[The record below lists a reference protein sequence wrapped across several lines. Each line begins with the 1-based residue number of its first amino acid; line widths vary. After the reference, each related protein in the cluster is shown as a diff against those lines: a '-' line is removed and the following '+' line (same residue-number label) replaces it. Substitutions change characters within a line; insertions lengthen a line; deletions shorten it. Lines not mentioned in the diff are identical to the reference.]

1 MKRSEAPLFT
11 AGKIQDRVAS
21 LAREISEDLRG
32 SEIVALIVL
41 KGALH
46 FGSDLLRRLNV
57 PATIDFVQARSYKGT
72 ESGGT
77 VTMLA
82 RPTQDLRGKR
92 VLIVE
97 DILDTGV
104 TARALIDFV
113 HSEGAAEVRFCALID
128 KPSRRKIPI
137 QADYIG
143 FTVEDVFIVGYGMDH
158 DEHYR
163 ELPSVYTLE

>member
-11 AGKIQDRVAS
+11 AEQIQDRVAS
-21 LAREISEDLRG
+21 LARIISGDLRG
-32 SEIVALIVL
+32 SDVVALIVL

-46 FGSDLLRRLNV
+46 FGSDLLRRLDI
-57 PATIDFVQARSYKGT
+57 PAAIDFVQVKSYKGT
-72 ESGGT
+72 QSGGA

-104 TARALIDFV
+104 TAKALINFV
-113 HSEGAAEVRFCALID
+113 RGEGAAEIRFCALFD
-128 KPSRRKIPI
+128 KPSRRSIPI
-137 QADYIG
+137 QADYVG
-143 FTVEDVFIVGYGMDH
+143 FIVEDVFIVGYGMDH
-158 DEHYR
+158 DERHR
-163 ELPSVYTLE
+163 ELPAVYTVD